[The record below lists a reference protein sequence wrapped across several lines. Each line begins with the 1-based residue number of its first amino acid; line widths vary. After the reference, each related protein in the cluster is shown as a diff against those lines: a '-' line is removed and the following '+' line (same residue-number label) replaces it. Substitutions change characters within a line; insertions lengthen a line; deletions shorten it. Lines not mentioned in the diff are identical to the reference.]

1 MYVIIN
7 LVLIFFTHLTQQMT
21 LLKQTVYK
29 KSWSILPKLD
39 VIFPSSTATGRF
51 AHDGAEVDNVGDS
64 IGESDLGLTLSVTA
78 DQGMYVL

>member
-1 MYVIIN
+1 
-7 LVLIFFTHLTQQMT
+7 MT

-39 VIFPSSTATGRF
+39 AIFPSLTATGQF
-51 AHDGAEVDNVGDS
+51 AHDSAKADNVRDS
-64 IGESDLGLTLSVTA
+64 IGESDLGYTLSVAA